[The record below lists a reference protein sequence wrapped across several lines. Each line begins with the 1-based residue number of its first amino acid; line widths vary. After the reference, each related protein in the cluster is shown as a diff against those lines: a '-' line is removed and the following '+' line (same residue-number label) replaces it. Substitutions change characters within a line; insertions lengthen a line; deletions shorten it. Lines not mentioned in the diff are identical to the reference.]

1 MEKEKEVD
9 SSDKPE
15 KKVEDSLFVKVNMD
29 GFPIGRKV
37 DLKAYDSYI
46 SLSQALQQLFSRFLD
61 VDIKMEMERDTAE
74 HVLVYEDNEGDRM
87 LVGDVPWE

>member
-61 VDIKMEMERDTAE
+61 GMDLCHLFQAD
-74 HVLVYEDNEGDRM
+74 
-87 LVGDVPWE
+87 WF